1 MILFEAYELPV
12 NRLKQRACEEAYEQD
27 RRRRTGQEKKM
38 MTKARL
44 IKKQEIKEREA
55 QKDSAQKDSESTEVK
70 KTVKQ
75 RLGAIVE
82 WPGRTKR
89 EDPRKAFADLFAQP
103 QTQ

>member
-1 MILFEAYELPV
+1 LPV
-12 NRLKQRACEEAYEQD
+12 NKPKQRVCRGAYE
-27 RRRRTGQEKKM
+27 RQEKKQQEKKKQEKK

-55 QKDSAQKDSESTEVK
+55 QKDSESTEVK
-70 KTVKQ
+70 ERVKQ
-75 RLGAIVE
+75 RLDAMVE

-89 EDPRKAFADLFAQP
+89 QDPRKAFADLFAQP

>member
-1 MILFEAYELPV
+1 LLV
-12 NRLKQRACEEAYEQD
+12 NKLKQRVSKAAYEQI
-27 RRRRTGQEKKM
+27 RRKKM

-44 IKKQEIKEREA
+44 IKKQEIEEREA
-55 QKDSAQKDSESTEVK
+55 QKDLEATEVTEVRK
-70 KTVKQ
+70 GVKQ

-89 EDPRKAFADLFAQP
+89 QDPRKAFADLFAQP